1 MPVDKA
7 IKDIKVVLYN
17 GNEITIPRNLVSK
30 VVLPSITINRNYHRL
45 VVEVNEPQEIEAIRR
60 KFKI

>member
-1 MPVDKA
+1 MTAEKN
-7 IKDIKVVLYN
+7 IKVILYN

-30 VVLPSITINRNYHRL
+30 VILPSITINRDYHRL

-60 KFKI
+60 RFKI